1 MKFAFYGDS
10 HTLGGETEDHIIL
23 NKSFKVVNEE
33 KKALLNEMGLDK
45 AIFHYNVLV
54 WQQVKDQFENFFD
67 FIHRPNPMSYPYV
80 FGELCNVEIQQHGM
94 VATSQPYLEI
104 LIKEHHRRAIIDPAS
119 THLVVGLCRPSR
131 SYSIT
136 QDGNYNVKFQM
147 PSADISSE
155 ELQMALKRYSVGDEV
170 LLSTYLTDNKL
181 VLDYFTALDNIVNFA
196 EIHGYKLT
204 FVKHFTENNIRV
216 DLPGEEPGTYKAS
229 CTIDSNWEMYEYCV
243 DVWERNK
250 KYILEKDLHQFVED
264 DDCCGFYHPPADTHQ
279 EFAEYIAQKIYEE
292 N

>member
-23 NKSFKVVNEE
+23 NKDFKEVNNE
-33 KKALLNEMGLDK
+33 KKALLAEMGLDR
-45 AIFHYNVLV
+45 AIFHYNILV
-54 WQQVKDQFENFFD
+54 WQQVKDQYENFFD

-104 LIKEHHRRAIIDPAS
+104 LIKEHHRRGIIDPAS
-119 THLVVGLCRPSR
+119 THLIVGLCRPSR

-136 QDGNYNVKFQM
+136 NEGNYNVKFQM

-155 ELQMALKRYSVGDEV
+155 ELQMALKRYNVGDEV

-181 VLDYFTALDNIVNFA
+181 VLDYFTSLDNISNFA
-196 EIHGYKLT
+196 EVQGYKLT

-216 DLPGEEPGTYKAS
+216 DLPGENPGTYKAS
-229 CTIDSNWEMYEYCV
+229 CNICLLYTSPSPRDS
-243 DVWERNK
+243 
-250 KYILEKDLHQFVED
+250 
-264 DDCCGFYHPPADTHQ
+264 
-279 EFAEYIAQKIYEE
+279 
-292 N
+292 